1 MRRREFIT
9 LIGGGAATWPVMAR
23 AQQPAMPV
31 IGLLVPF
38 SPEPT
43 APFLAALREGLSEA
57 GFIERRNV
65 AIEARYAQNDIGR
78 LPELAVDLVR
88 RRVAVIATLGGP
100 AAVRAARAASAT
112 IPIVFEVGVDPVRAG
127 LVASLN
133 RPGGNATGISFLSSE
148 SETKRLG
155 FLRALLPSAKRFAML
170 VGSVV
175 LSDVVANINDEIRE
189 TAATIGVQIEILNAS
204 NIQEIDAAFVNLV
217 QKQADALLVRTSP
230 LYIDRGVQIA
240 TLAARHAVPTVH
252 FLRQFAAVGGLM
264 SYGANYPDQVRQV
277 GVYVGRILKGE
288 KPADLPIIQPTKF
301 EFVINLQ
308 TARALNIEVPPSL
321 LATADEVIE

>member
-1 MRRREFIT
+1 MKRRQFIT
-9 LIGGGAATWPVMAR
+9 LLGAATAWPIAAT
-23 AQQPAMPV
+23 AQQMAMPLV
-31 IGLLVPF
+31 GFLVPF
-38 SPEPT
+38 LPGPA
-43 APFLAALREGLSEA
+43 APFVAAFREGLGET

-65 AIEARYAQNDIGR
+65 AIEARYAQNDLGR

-88 RRVAVIATLGGP
+88 RQVAVIATLGGP
-100 AAVRAARAASAT
+100 SAVRAARAASAT

-133 RPGGNATGISFLSSE
+133 RPGGNATGVSFLSAE

-155 FLRALLPSAKRFAML
+155 FLHALLPSAKRFAML
-170 VGSVV
+170 VSQPVIGAN
-175 LSDVVANINDEIRE
+175 ANINDEVRE
-189 TAATIGVQIEILNAS
+189 AAATIGVQIEILNAS

-230 LYIDRGVQIA
+230 LFIDRAVQIA

-252 FLRQFAAVGGLM
+252 FQRQFAAGGGLM
-264 SYGANYPDQVRQV
+264 SYGADYPDQVRQV

-288 KPADLPIIQPTKF
+288 KPADLPVIQPTKF
-301 EFVINLQ
+301 DLVINLT
-308 TARALNIEVPPSL
+308 TAKALGLTVPANL